1 MSVIF
6 LEARLVDIDVSY
18 ILNRGWIDTDDQ
30 PEASTSAPVL
40 EPVKKAKAETSSH
53 PWGELEDDE
62 AFEEIAEEFET
73 AYNFRFEEP

>member
-1 MSVIF
+1 VP
-6 LEARLVDIDVSY
+6 D
-18 ILNRGWIDTDDQ
+18 
-30 PEASTSAPVL
+30 L
-40 EPVKKAKAETSSH
+40 EPVKKQRPAKSSSH